1 MLQTNATMVT
11 KMTTPNR
18 AAQTNP
24 EDLVALMDQEDQ
36 VAPAALAVLEVPMV
50 PEVWVDPE
58 TTLPMSKTSC
68 RNS

>member
-24 EDLVALMDQEDQ
+24 EDPVALMDQEDQ
-36 VAPAALAVLEVPMV
+36 VALAVLEVQA
-50 PEVWVDPE
+50 DPE
-58 TTLPMSKTSC
+58 TTLPMSKMSC